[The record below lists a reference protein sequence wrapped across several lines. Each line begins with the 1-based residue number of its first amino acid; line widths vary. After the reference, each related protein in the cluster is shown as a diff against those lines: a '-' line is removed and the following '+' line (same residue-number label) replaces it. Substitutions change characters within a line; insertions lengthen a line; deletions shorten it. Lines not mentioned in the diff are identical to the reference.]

1 LAGLTDRSGLIRAGI
16 VGTGFAAEAHA
27 DALRR
32 LPNVELVGVASR
44 TPARADAA
52 AKQFGATRSFGDP
65 ATLIDDPDID
75 SVHICT
81 INRLHDEL
89 SERAL
94 RAGKHVMTE
103 KPLATDSQGSERLA
117 NLAAQARDA
126 GVLTAVCFNYR
137 HYELIQ
143 RLREMLGTGDYGDV
157 HFVHGSYLQD
167 WLLYD
172 TDWNWRLDPD
182 DNGASRAVAD
192 IGSHWIDLVQFLT
205 GHRVSEVFAD
215 LATHHAVRLRPL
227 VATRTFEGGGASSN
241 ERVSVENEDYGTV
254 LIRFDT
260 GARGAF
266 AVSQVSPGRK
276 NRLAFEIDTS
286 EAAFAWDQEQPNVAW
301 VGRRQATS
309 LELSREP
316 AGIRNGGQLPAGH
329 PEGWRDALRNL
340 FEDFYAGVLGHDGTI
355 GARSFATFADGHR
368 TTVLVDAIIESHRS
382 GAWVG
387 VRDRLGAPA

>member
-1 LAGLTDRSGLIRAGI
+1 LTDDRRPIRVGI

-32 LPNVELVGVASR
+32 LPNVELAGIASR
-44 TPARADAA
+44 TPARADGA
-52 AKQFGATRSFGDP
+52 AKQLGASRSFSDP
-65 ATLIDDPDID
+65 AALIDDPHID

-81 INRLHDEL
+81 INRLHHEL

-94 RAGKHVMTE
+94 RAGKHVVTE
-103 KPLATDSQGSERLA
+103 KPLATDPQGSELLA
-117 NLAAQARDA
+117 NLAAQALDS

-137 HYELIQ
+137 HYALIQ
-143 RLREMLGTGDYGDV
+143 RLREMLGSGEYGEV

-192 IGSHWIDLVQFLT
+192 IGSHWIDLIQFLT
-205 GHRVSEVFAD
+205 GHSVREVFAD
-215 LATHHAVRLRPL
+215 LATHHSVRRRPL
-227 VATRTFEGGGASSN
+227 VAARTFEDRGASGD
-241 ERVSVENEDYGTV
+241 ERVPVENEDYGTV

-286 EAAFAWDQEQPNVAW
+286 DAAFAWDQEQPNVAW
-301 VGRRQATS
+301 VGRRQSPS
-309 LELSREP
+309 LELPREP
-316 AGIRNGGQLPAGH
+316 TSVTHGGQLPAGH

-340 FEDFYAGVLGHDGTI
+340 FDDFYARVRGRDEDTVATG
-355 GARSFATFADGHR
+355 SFATFADGHR
-368 TTVLVDAIIESHRS
+368 TTILVEAIIQSNRS
-382 GAWVG
+382 GGWVE
-387 VRDRLGAPA
+387 VRDRLGARA